1 MTVELGIDT
10 FGDTTQTPDGTPL
23 THDQVLRNV
32 MAEGIL
38 ADQVGIDFF
47 GIGEHHRPDFAV
59 SSPETV
65 LAAIASRT
73 SRLRLGSAVTVLS
86 SDDPV
91 RVFQR
96 FSTLNALSGGRAEVI
111 LGRGSFTESF
121 PLFGLDLRQ
130 YEVLFEEKL
139 DLFVKLTR
147 QKKVTWSG
155 TTRAGLKAESVVPF
169 LAPAGLSTWIGVGGS
184 PESVVRA
191 VSHELPMM
199 LAIIGGS
206 PSRFKPFVDLYHQ
219 AWAQT
224 GKPSKPLGVHSM
236 GHIGATDAEAREVA
250 WPHYRIMRNRIGSE
264 RGWPP
269 VTPDEYAREISHG
282 SLYIGSFE
290 TVARKIANT
299 VQTLGL
305 NRFEMKYSLGTLPH
319 EASLRTI
326 EAYGTRVMPMVR
338 DMVTAKPA
346 PELSLSRLH

>member
-1 MTVELGIDT
+1 ML
-10 FGDTTQTPDGTPL
+10 
-23 THDQVLRNV
+23 
-32 MAEGIL
+32 AEGIL

-65 LAAIASRT
+65 LAAIAART
-73 SRLRLGSAVTVLS
+73 SRIRLGSAVTVLS

-96 FSTLNALSGGRAEVI
+96 FSTLNALSNGRAEVI

-121 PLFGLDLRQ
+121 PLFGLDLRK
-130 YEVLFEEKL
+130 YEILFEEKL

-147 QKKVTWSG
+147 QKKVTWTGTIRSG
-155 TTRAGLKAESVVPF
+155 LTNESVVPF
-169 LAPAGLSTWIGVGGS
+169 LAPSGLSTWIGVGGS
-184 PESVVRA
+184 PESVIRA
-191 VSHELPMM
+191 VNHELPMM
-199 LAIIGGS
+199 LAIIGGN
-206 PSRFKPFVDLYHQ
+206 PARFKPFVDLYHQ
-219 AWAQT
+219 AWEQT

-236 GHIGATDAEAREVA
+236 GHIAETDEKARETA
-250 WPHYRIMRNRIGSE
+250 WPHYRVMRNRIGAE

-269 VTPDEYAREISHG
+269 VTPEEYLREITHG
-282 SLYIGSFE
+282 SLYIGSAE

-319 EASLRTI
+319 EASLKTI
-326 EAYGTRVMPMVR
+326 EAYGTKVMPMVR

-346 PELSLSRLH
+346 PELSLSRRH